1 MYMEATRRILEKW
14 LQTIAPSSVKAGTP
28 RNRTHLSHIRKE
40 QIKKNESERGP
51 WLPTV
56 PFLLLILFI
65 EEILHFIEKAFFFWV
80 NAFAAGIGELA
91 KCFFLCIAQSR
102 RHNNFDLDEL
112 VTLYTRSQVRNAL
125 ALDAQ
130 DAIGL
135 GSFRHLDGGLT
146 IKSRHLDFSTQ
157 CSLDNADWHF
167 AQDCRPI
174 PFKELMALYIEIDIQ
189 VAGSTAAHPRF
200 TLACHTE
207 SRTAVNAS
215 WNLDRNDA
223 FLLYAACSTAV
234 FAGIGNDL
242 TRPMTSRTGTDIN
255 NLTKNGILRNPDF
268 PRPVTIRT
276 GFRMAAFGGS
286 RSMAVLTFLFAVQ
299 ADFLFRPKGR
309 FLKGNFKVS
318 PQIRALTGTAISP
331 AGTGRA
337 CARTAEEHVE
347 DIIHA
352 FAAKATAKPPNPL
365 PKGLPPAPGPPFWKA
380 A

>member
-1 MYMEATRRILEKW
+1 MKIMTEY
-14 LQTIAPSSVKAGTP
+14 
-28 RNRTHLSHIRKE
+28 
-40 QIKKNESERGP
+40 
-51 WLPTV
+51 
-56 PFLLLILFI
+56 
-65 EEILHFIEKAFFFWV
+65 
-80 NAFAAGIGELA
+80 
-91 KCFFLCIAQSR
+91 
-102 RHNNFDLDEL
+102 
-112 VTLYTRSQVRNAL
+112 
-125 ALDAQ
+125 
-130 DAIGL
+130 
-135 GSFRHLDGGLT
+135 GLT

-352 FAAKATAKPPNPL
+352 FAAKATAKTAKPTAE
-365 PKGLPPAPGPPFWKA
+365 GIAPGTRTAILESGMTILIHRRPFSA
-380 A
+380 GHSEPDRPRDFLEFIGCFRIILVEIGVILTSQLAICFF

>member
-1 MYMEATRRILEKW
+1 MSW
-14 LQTIAPSSVKAGTP
+14 SPFTP
-28 RNRTHLSHIRKE
+28 VLRF
-40 QIKKNESERGP
+40 GM
-51 WLPTV
+51 
-56 PFLLLILFI
+56 PF
-65 EEILHFIEKAFFFWV
+65 
-80 NAFAAGIGELA
+80 
-91 KCFFLCIAQSR
+91 
-102 RHNNFDLDEL
+102 
-112 VTLYTRSQVRNAL
+112 

-255 NLTKNGILRNPDF
+255 NLTKMEFCVTRTS
-268 PRPVTIRT
+268 PV
-276 GFRMAAFGGS
+276 
-286 RSMAVLTFLFAVQ
+286 
-299 ADFLFRPKGR
+299 P
-309 FLKGNFKVS
+309 
-318 PQIRALTGTAISP
+318 
-331 AGTGRA
+331 
-337 CARTAEEHVE
+337 
-347 DIIHA
+347 
-352 FAAKATAKPPNPL
+352 
-365 PKGLPPAPGPPFWKA
+365 
-380 A
+380 